1 MSEEFRSMSL
11 RIRKALTLADI
22 LKLERSLDRCW
33 VAGFF
38 TAPELARLDQ
48 MILSRKIRF
57 D

>member
-1 MSEEFRSMSL
+1 MSAEFRSMSL
-11 RIRKALTLADI
+11 RIHHALTLADI

-33 VAGFF
+33 VAGCF
-38 TAPELARLDQ
+38 TAPEFARLDQ